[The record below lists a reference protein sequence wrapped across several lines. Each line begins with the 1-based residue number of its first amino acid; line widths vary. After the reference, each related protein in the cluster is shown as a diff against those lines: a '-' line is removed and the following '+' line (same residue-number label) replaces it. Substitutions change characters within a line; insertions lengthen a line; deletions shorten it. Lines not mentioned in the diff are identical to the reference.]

1 MPHTSYPRRITGP
14 PRKIALMSI
23 DEFTGKLVARARTRN
38 RRIVFPEGTDD
49 RVIAAATRLAAEKV
63 VQPLLLGPCRTI
75 PGVKFG
81 EPEKSDKLERYA
93 ALYHERRRHK
103 GVTLREAADLARQ
116 PLYFAA
122 LMLAAGDADGF
133 VGGAAN
139 STADTVR
146 AALHCIG
153 MKAGYRLVS
162 SFMLMVTRD
171 GKGLS
176 FADCAINPNPSPAE
190 LADIAIAAAQNARIF
205 LEAEPRV
212 AMLSFST
219 KGSAR
224 HPMVDRVVEAVRIAQ
239 ERAPELSID
248 GDLQADAAL
257 LDAVGKSKA
266 PGSPVAGRANV
277 LIFPDLNAANIG
289 YKLAER
295 LGGALALGPF
305 LQGLEKP
312 ANDLSRGCSADDI
325 FYAAAVTALQ
335 A

>member
-1 MPHTSYPRRITGP
+1 MTQTE
-14 PRKIALMSI
+14 AQ
-23 DEFTGKLVARARTRN
+23 
-38 RRIVFPEGTDD
+38 
-49 RVIAAATRLAAEKV
+49 AA
-63 VQPLLLGPCRTI
+63 
-75 PGVKFG
+75 
-81 EPEKSDKLERYA
+81 
-93 ALYHERRRHK
+93 
-103 GVTLREAADLARQ
+103 ARQ

-122 LMLAAGDADGF
+122 LMLAHGDADGF

-162 SFMLMVTRD
+162 SFMLMVTRE
-171 GKGLS
+171 GRGLS
-176 FADCAINPNPSPAE
+176 FADCAINPSPNPAE
-190 LADIAIAAAQNARIF
+190 LADIAIATAENARRF
-205 LEAEPRV
+205 LEDEPRV
-212 AMLSFST
+212 ALLSFST
-219 KGSAR
+219 KGSAK
-224 HPMVDRVVEAVRIAQ
+224 HPMVDRVVEAVRIVR
-239 ERAPELSID
+239 ERAPQLAAD
-248 GDLQADAAL
+248 GELQADAAL
-257 LDAVGKSKA
+257 VEAVGRSKA

>member
-1 MPHTSYPRRITGP
+1 
-14 PRKIALMSI
+14 MSI
-23 DEFTGKLVARARTRN
+23 EEFTGKLVARARVRN
-38 RRIVFPEGTDD
+38 RRIVFPEGTDE
-49 RVIAAATRLAAEKV
+49 RVVAAATRLAREKV
-63 VQPLLLGPCRTI
+63 VQPLLIGPCRGI
-75 PGVKFG
+75 AGVKFV
-81 EPEKSDKLERYA
+81 EPEKSEKLGRYA
-93 ALYHERRRHK
+93 AIYYERRRHK
-103 GVTLREAADLARQ
+103 GVTQKEADQMAQ
-116 PLYFAA
+116 KPLYFGA
-122 LMLAAGDADGF
+122 LMLANGDVDGF

-146 AALHCIG
+146 AALHSIG

-162 SFMLMVTRD
+162 SFMLMVTPEGR
-171 GKGLS
+171 GLS
-176 FADCAINPNPSPAE
+176 FADCAINPSPSPAE
-190 LADIAIAAAQNARIF
+190 LADIAIAAAENARIF

-224 HPMVDRVVEAVRIAQ
+224 HPMVDRVVEAVRIVR
-239 ERAPELSID
+239 ERAPQLAVD

-257 LDAVGKSKA
+257 VEAVGRSKA

-277 LIFPDLNAANIG
+277 LVFPDLNAANIG

-335 A
+335 AG